1 MKKSETK
8 STDART
14 EDGPT
19 RSSEDAPVIGAE
31 RRGRVAPAELQ
42 ANSTTEDEP
51 AIAAKPFVI
60 PKRLVWEAYQRV
72 KANRGAAGIDGQS
85 IEAFECDLSRNLYRI
100 WNRMSSGSYFPPAVK
115 AVPIPKKSG
124 GERILGVPT
133 VSDRIAQTAVTQLLE
148 PMLEPVFHKDSYG
161 YRPGKSAHDA
171 LAVTRQRCWERNW
184 VLEYDIRGLF
194 DHIDHGLLLKALR
207 HHCDER
213 WVLLYVERWL
223 TAPMQGREG
232 QSTGRTVGTPQ
243 GGPLSPVL
251 ANLFLHYAL
260 DRWLSVY
267 HPSIPFCRY
276 ADDGI
281 LHCRTEA
288 EANALRAQ
296 VDARLRECGL
306 EMHPEKTRVV
316 YCKDSRRTGTHEH
329 VQFDFLGYTFRPRR
343 IVDRRGRKRTG
354 FTPAV
359 SRQAMRAMRQS
370 LRRWHLH
377 LRSALSLDELARII
391 GPRVRGWMRYYCR
404 FRGSEF
410 QPIAEHID
418 RLIVRWAMRKY
429 KRLRG
434 HKTRA
439 FHWLGAVKQRSPG
452 LFAHWSG
459 RGTFSVGAMGA
470 R

>member
-1 MKKSETK
+1 MTS
-8 STDART
+8 
-14 EDGPT
+14 
-19 RSSEDAPVIGAE
+19 
-31 RRGRVAPAELQ
+31 
-42 ANSTTEDEP
+42 
-51 AIAAKPFVI
+51 AKPFVI
-60 PKRLVWEAYQRV
+60 PKRLVLEAYERV
-72 KANRGAAGIDGQS
+72 KANRGAAGIDEQS
-85 IEAFECDLSRNLYRI
+85 IEEFDRKWSSNLYRI

-124 GERILGVPT
+124 GKRILGVPT
-133 VSDRIAQTAVTQLLE
+133 VSDRIAQTVVTLVLE
-148 PMLEPVFHKDSYG
+148 PKLEPVFHDDSYG

-171 LAVTRQRCWERNW
+171 LSVTRKRCWERDW

-194 DHIDHGLLLKALR
+194 DNIDHRLLLKALR

-223 TAPMQGREG
+223 TAPMQSKNG
-232 QSTGRTVGTPQ
+232 TLIARTMGTPQ

-260 DRWLSVY
+260 DRWLTVHHSD
-267 HPSIPFCRY
+267 IPFCRY

-281 LHCRTEA
+281 LHCRNEA
-288 EANALRAQ
+288 EANLLREQ
-296 VDARLRECGL
+296 LGARLQDCGL

-316 YCKDSRRTGTHEH
+316 YCKDSKRMGTHEH
-329 VQFDFLGYTFRPRR
+329 VTFDFLGYTFRPRR
-343 IVDRRGRKRTG
+343 IVDRRGRVRTG

-359 SRQAMRAMRQS
+359 SRQAMKAMRQS
-370 LRRWHLH
+370 MRRWRLP
-377 LRSALSLDELARII
+377 LRSELSLDDLARMTAR
-391 GPRVRGWMRYYCR
+391 RVRGWIAYYCR

-410 QPIAEHID
+410 QPVADHLD
-418 RLIVRWAMRKY
+418 RIIVRWAMRKY

-439 FHWLGAVKQRSPG
+439 FAWLDRVKRRHPG
-452 LFAHWSG
+452 LFVHWSG
-459 RGTFSVGAMGA
+459 RGGFSVEAMGA